1 MNDAATGSLRAR
13 FSLAR
18 RILESHYNQPA
29 TALWRVFEAEVVLD
43 RLRGEGRGLDLGCGD
58 GELARVI
65 LGRTGLRWTGLDI
78 DAADAEAARRSGF
91 YEDVKVAPASRIPEP
106 DTSFDVVF
114 SNSSLEHMQDL
125 DGVLAEVARV
135 LRRGGRFVF
144 TVPLR
149 SFDDLLLWRR
159 ALSGARLKR
168 LSQRYAAAIDER
180 LAHRNLMTADGWRG
194 VLEARGFKVEE
205 ARPYLT
211 ARTIAVWE
219 ALSNATGGLAWLVT
233 GKHPHEVQRA
243 AGLLRGRS
251 PRLGAVASL
260 LLAPALLL
268 ASSGGNGETGALYL
282 EARRE

>member
-1 MNDAATGSLRAR
+1 MNVGVTGSLRAR
-13 FSLAR
+13 LSLAR
-18 RILESHYNQPA
+18 RILQSHYNQPA

-65 LGRTGLRWTGLDI
+65 LGQAGLRWTGLDI

-91 YEDVKVAPASRIPEP
+91 YEDVKVAPASEIPEP
-106 DTSFDVVF
+106 DAAFDLVF
-114 SNSSLEHMQDL
+114 SNSSLEHMRDL
-125 DGVLAEVARV
+125 DRVLSEVARV

-159 ALSGARLKR
+159 ALSGARLER
-168 LSQRYAAAIDER
+168 LSRRYAAAIDER
-180 LAHRNLMTADGWRG
+180 LAHRNLLTADGWR
-194 VLEARGFKVEE
+194 EALKAAGFRVVE
-205 ARPYLT
+205 AQPYLT

-219 ALSNATGGLAWLVT
+219 TLSNATGGLAWLLT
-233 GKHPHEVQRA
+233 GRHPHEVQRA
-243 AGLLRGRS
+243 AGLLRGPS
-251 PRLGAVASL
+251 PPLAAIASV
-260 LLAPALLL
+260 LLAPALWL
-268 ASSGGNGETGALYL
+268 ASSGADGETGALYV